1 MNVILGYAGGI
12 GSAAAK
18 ALLNRGEKVT
28 GIVRN
33 IDKAEKYAAY
43 TPGIN
48 LVKGDAFSPESLEG
62 VLSKGVKN
70 LFYCVNVPYP
80 DWEVKVRQ
88 MLAIAINTCARHNV
102 KLIFPGN
109 VYIYGLAKYNPVDEK
124 HPYAAHTKKGRI
136 RIEMEQMLKDAS
148 EKKGLVYTITRFPDF
163 YGPFVINGF
172 SEKIF
177 TNSLTGKSLLWVGDK
192 KTVTEFIYIEDAGEA
207 MAVAA
212 LSEKGNN
219 RVFNVP
225 GYGEITSE
233 AFLNQIVKQGSGTSK
248 LNVLNSNLV
257 FNILGMFNKTISEL
271 KEMLYLKRTKLILD
285 GSLYKNTFGSVP
297 ARTYE
302 QGIAETMDW
311 AKRYFK

>member
-12 GSAAAK
+12 GTAVAK
-18 ALLNRGEKVT
+18 ALLKRGESVT

-33 IDKAEKYAAY
+33 IDKAQKYSAY

-48 LVKGDAFSPESLEG
+48 LVTGDAASVESIES
-62 VLSKGVKN
+62 VLSKGAKN

-80 DWEVKVRQ
+80 DWQAKVRQ
-88 MLAIAINTCARHNV
+88 MLASAIEACIKYNV

-109 VYIYGLAKYNPVDEK
+109 VYIYGVAQYNPVDEK
-124 HPYAAHTKKGRI
+124 HPSAAHTKKGKI

-148 EKKGLVYTITRFPDF
+148 TQKGLVYSIVRFPDF

-172 SEKIF
+172 SEKLF
-177 TNSLTGKSLLWVGDK
+177 TNSLAGKSLLWVGDRNIIN
-192 KTVTEFIYIEDAGEA
+192 EFIFIEDAGEA

-219 RVFNVP
+219 QVFNVP
-225 GYGEITSE
+225 GYSEITSN
-233 AFLNQIVKQGSGTSK
+233 AFLNEIVRQGNGKSK
-248 LNVLNSNLV
+248 LNVLNSNLL
-257 FNILGMFNKTISEL
+257 FNILGLFDKTIYEL

-285 GSLYKNTFGSVP
+285 GSLFKNTFGSIP
-297 ARTYE
+297 SRPYQ
-302 QGIAETMDW
+302 QGITETMNW
-311 AKRYFK
+311 AKNYFK